1 MARIEVISNGSFR
14 RWLLSLNGLAPS
26 NPADGLPDAAGLRGA
41 DWARAAVQ
49 RLGFVQVD
57 PIAVVAR
64 AHDQILFARSPSYR
78 PAHLKEAVEEHRTLF
93 ENWTHDAA
101 ILPVEHFPHWRH
113 YMGRFKRWEIH
124 AGYRRY
130 FAAVTAKTIAL
141 VRRHVKKHGVTR
153 PREIESEKADWDNV
167 GFAVPTTAK
176 ISIEYLWRV
185 GGLAV
190 AGRVGQ
196 EKAYDL
202 ASRVIPGEWYRARV
216 GKQAYV
222 DWACRESLRRLGAAT
237 AAQIAHFFDAVS
249 TKEAQAWCEKSI
261 GKELTIVVVEL
272 ANRSNSRPVFAPA
285 DWVTRLKGVP
295 RAPGKLRL
303 LSPFDPLIHDRKRAN
318 KIFGFDYA
326 VEIFVPPAK
335 RKYGY
340 YVLPILEG
348 ERFVGR
354 IDLKLDR
361 KKSRLD
367 VLGLWWERGVE
378 ATAPRRARLKRQ
390 LERQAQ
396 FAGMDAVGR
405 F

>member
-1 MARIEVISNGSFR
+1 VARIEVISNRVFR
-14 RWLLSLNGLAPS
+14 RWLLSLNGLTAP
-26 NPADGLPDAAGLRGA
+26 NFGDGLPDAAGRRGA
-41 DWARAAVQ
+41 DWVRAAVR

-64 AHDQILFARSPSYR
+64 AHDQILFARNPSYR
-78 PAHLKEAVEEHRTLF
+78 PVHLKKALEEHRTLF

-101 ILPVEHFPHWRH
+101 ILPVEHFPYWRH
-113 YMGRFKRWEIH
+113 YMGRFKRWEVH

-130 FAAVTAKTIAL
+130 FAAATDKVIAL
-141 VRRHVKKHGVTR
+141 VQRHVKKHGVTR
-153 PREIESEKADWDNV
+153 PREIESKKVDWGDV
-167 GFAVPTTAK
+167 GFPAPTVAK

-185 GGLAV
+185 GGMAV

-196 EKAYDL
+196 EKVYDL
-202 ASRVIPGEWYRARV
+202 ASRVIPVEWYRARV
-216 GKQAYV
+216 GKQDYV

-237 AAQIAHFFDAVS
+237 PAQIAHFFDAVS
-249 TKEAQAWCEKSI
+249 TKEAQAWCESNT
-261 GKELTIVVVEL
+261 GKELTSVVVEL
-272 ANRSNSRPVFAPA
+272 ADRSLSRPVFAPA
-285 DWVTRLKGVP
+285 DWVARLNGVP
-295 RAPGKLRL
+295 RAPGKLRF
-303 LSPFDPLIHDRKRAN
+303 LSPFDPLIHDRKRTN

-354 IDLKLDR
+354 IDLKRDR

-367 VLGLWWERGVE
+367 VLGIWWERGVKT
-378 ATAPRRARLKRQ
+378 TAQRRARLTRQ
-390 LERQAQ
+390 LERQAR
-396 FAGMDAVGR
+396 FAGVDEVTGV
-405 F
+405 